1 MAGVVAV
8 HVGAGSHSSSLKG
21 EYKKLMKK
29 ACNQAIAVL
38 QGGGNAVDAV
48 CTATQVLEDSPRTNA
63 GFGSSLTADGGV
75 ECDASVMDGHT
86 LRHGAV
92 GAVPGVRNP
101 VLLARQILDAQ
112 SQPLPGGLVPPSFL
126 AGSGAQVWAASNN
139 VETCQPGDLI
149 AERSQR
155 IHEESLRNIQR
166 LEEGGGK
173 RRRYALPEEEEE
185 MQGGLLDTVGAV
197 CVDGSGYVASA
208 VSSGGLLLKHT
219 GRVGQAAVYGCGCW
233 AENNCDGSGV
243 SVGVSTTG
251 CGEHLIRTMFA
262 RLCARAAI
270 SPELGT
276 NITHAVTTH
285 FLESDFLEGVH
296 PRMAGA
302 LILRHDPRGG
312 ISDLYWLHTTRTMG
326 VCYMTTSDRRPQ
338 AQFSELA
345 EDKIGISVNLQS
357 KSFGGGMPVV
367 TTASELEP
375 GPSHAGVSGLL
386 VGEEAEEREKSDS
399 SDDEEEPG

>member
-1 MAGVVAV
+1 MSGLVAV

-21 EYKKLMKK
+21 EYKTLMKK
-29 ACNQAIAVL
+29 ACNQAMAL
-38 QGGGNAVDAV
+38 LRGGGNAVDAV
-48 CTATQVLEDSPRTNA
+48 CAATQVLEDSPRTNA
-63 GFGSSLTADGGV
+63 GIGSSLTADGRV
-75 ECDASVMDGHT
+75 ECDASIMDGRT

-101 VLLARQILDAQ
+101 ILLARQILEAQ

-139 VETCQPGDLI
+139 VETCEPAELI

-166 LEEGGGK
+166 LEEGGTK

-197 CVDGSGYVASA
+197 CVDGAGYVASA

-243 SVGVSTTG
+243 SIGVSTTG

-270 SPELGT
+270 SPSMGRS
-276 NITHAVTTH
+276 IVDAVTTH
-285 FLESDFLEGVH
+285 FLESEFLEGVH

-302 LILRHDPRGG
+302 LILRHDPQGSV
-312 ISDLYWLHTTRTMG
+312 SDLYWLHTTRTMG
-326 VCYMTTSDRRPQ
+326 VCYMTTNDRKPK

-345 EDKIGISVNLQS
+345 EEKIGVAVHLQS
-357 KSFGGGMPVV
+357 KSFGGGIPV
-367 TTASELEP
+367 TTPLEGMRA
-375 GPSHAGVSGLL
+375 GPSHGEASGLL
-386 VGEEAEEREKSDS
+386 VGEEPGKSDS
-399 SDDEEEPG
+399 SDEEEEPG

>member
-1 MAGVVAV
+1 
-8 HVGAGSHSSSLKG
+8 
-21 EYKKLMKK
+21 
-29 ACNQAIAVL
+29 
-38 QGGGNAVDAV
+38 
-48 CTATQVLEDSPRTNA
+48 
-63 GFGSSLTADGGV
+63 
-75 ECDASVMDGHT
+75 MDGRT

-101 VLLARQILDAQ
+101 VLLARQILEAQ

-139 VETCQPGDLI
+139 IETCEPAELI

-166 LEEGGGK
+166 LEEGGAK

-197 CVDGSGYVASA
+197 CVDSSGYIASA

-243 SVGVSTTG
+243 SIGVSTTG

-270 SPELGT
+270 SPHLGS
-276 NITHAVTTH
+276 NIIETVTTH

-302 LILRHDPRGG
+302 LILRHDPQGAV
-312 ISDLYWLHTTRTMG
+312 SDLYWLHTTRTMG
-326 VCYMTTSDRRPQ
+326 VCYMTTNDRKPQ

-345 EDKIGISVNLQS
+345 EDKIGISVNLQC
-357 KSFGGGMPVV
+357 KSFGAGVPV
-367 TTASELEP
+367 TTSQELQP
-375 GPSHAGVSGLL
+375 GPSRAADIPHREFPDELTAP
-386 VGEEAEEREKSDS
+386 GERTTREKIVYGGTTGVMTATQ
-399 SDDEEEPG
+399 EPYATSVVPPTNSPSLACSMSP